1 MRKQKGR
8 YREKASS
15 RRRRH
20 ARRVVGPAG
29 TNVPDG
35 YVQPTLDTP
44 TSPAAY
50 TFDQAVDTC
59 AARTVAGGYSA
70 FSAYVVNDGNHNKV
84 QEWTN
89 PPSKFV
95 FHRCMN
101 EFGHSLD

>member
-1 MRKQKGR
+1 MRKLLL
-8 YREKASS
+8 AAVATLAVSS
-15 RRRRH
+15 
-20 ARRVVGPAG
+20 AQAG

-89 PPSKFV
+89 PRLNSF
-95 FHRCMN
+95 FT
-101 EFGHSLD
+101 DA